1 MSNMNCSIYIIVCQ
15 LYIMYFAVSV
25 NLLCVIQMSETG
37 VAWLRQVEL
46 SLALEQFKLYI
57 IIAI

>member
-1 MSNMNCSIYIIVCQ
+1 
-15 LYIMYFAVSV
+15 MYFAVSV